1 MELKV
6 AAFTISLFS
15 VVGLAQ
21 AASSSSPFSRQD
33 AQVMS
38 SVRPG
43 VLEPRDFSDIDG
55 RSIRN
60 DDRPSARAYDEETG
74 PFTKSEA
81 HDLSAVWPKIRE
93 AASFDDIN
101 WRSVGL
107 EHAPGDHD
115 ARAFMA
121 GHWDSLKRAARFED
135 INWRAEYGDR

>member
-1 MELKV
+1 MGLKV
-6 AAFTISLFS
+6 ATFTISLFS
-15 VVGLAQ
+15 VIGLAQ
-21 AASSSSPFSRQD
+21 ASSSSSRFSRQD
-33 AQVMS
+33 TQVVS

-43 VLEPRDFSDIDG
+43 VLEPSDFSGIDG

-121 GHWDSLKRAARFED
+121 GHWDSLKRAERFED